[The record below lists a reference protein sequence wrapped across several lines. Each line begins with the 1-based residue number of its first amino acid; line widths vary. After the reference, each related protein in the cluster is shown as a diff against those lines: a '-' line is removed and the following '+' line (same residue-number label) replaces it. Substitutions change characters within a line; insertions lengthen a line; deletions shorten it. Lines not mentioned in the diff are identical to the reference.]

1 MSEDEAGG
9 PSAPE
14 TAPAAGEKPL
24 ISCLMVSR
32 GNIFPA
38 RLAIA
43 CYSRQTYPN
52 RELVIVSAQPNSPL
66 SEFVT
71 NFGDPSIRYI
81 ESPAVPLGELRN
93 RSVAEARGSLLCTWD
108 DDDLYH
114 PRRLELQALD
124 LAADA
129 AAHFLSRVLI
139 WWPERRLLG
148 ISGARPWENTMLVRR
163 EALPQYPS
171 LPMREDTHVVSE
183 IESRHRIV
191 GSNLPE
197 LYCYVIH
204 SRNTCDSAHFENIFE
219 DADWVYPDYDAE
231 LARLSAHY
239 PLRWYTDRLLAKA
252 MDRGDGITIPDQ
264 GGPLVICSGKT
275 FGDEEVRIDGIHF
288 KDCTFKG
295 TQLLYLGGR
304 IPIFEDCDLGAAN
317 INFAGSASNTVHWL
331 RQLKQAGMI
340 GDI

>member
-9 PSAPE
+9 TSEPE
-14 TAPAAGEKPL
+14 AVSAAGERPL

-43 CYSRQTYPN
+43 CYRRQTYPN

-71 NFGDPSIRYI
+71 TFGDPSIRYI

-114 PRRLELQALD
+114 PRRLELQARD
-124 LAADA
+124 LESGA

-163 EALPQYPS
+163 EALPKYPS
-171 LPMREDTHVVSE
+171 LPMREDTHVVRE

-197 LYCYVIH
+197 LYAYVIH
-204 SRNTCDSAHFENIFE
+204 SRNTCDTAHFENIFE
-219 DADWVYPDYDAE
+219 EASWIYADYEAE
-231 LARLSAHY
+231 LTRLSINY
-239 PLRWYTDRLLAKA
+239 PLRWYADRLLADA
-252 MDRGDGITIPDQ
+252 MDRGDGVTIPDL
-264 GGPLVICSGKT
+264 GAPLVICAGKT
-275 FGDEEVRIDGIHF
+275 FGNEEVRIDGVHF
-288 KDCTFKG
+288 KDCAFKG
-295 TQLLYLGGR
+295 TQLVYMGGR
-304 IPIFEDCDLGAAN
+304 IPIIENCDLGDAH
-317 INFAGSASNTVHWL
+317 IDFGGSASNTVHWL
-331 RQLKQAGMI
+331 RQLKAAGLI